1 MLLALHVR
9 HCVLEHH
16 HRRLHLRQRVAERAA
31 RCRRLLPLQLQLRRL
46 RGRVLECRP
55 VLHLQSPQL
64 LHVRSAGDA
73 QRALGPLSARSGRV
87 GGLFELHKGRLV
99 CLGPRGCFRAHT
111 LHLIRHGHVLAHAR
125 LSCGRH
131 ERTALVLEALLGLR
145 HGGLAFLEECR
156 ELLDGELARLGA
168 LTPSVRS
175 DAQRAVRVGRVRQQR
190 LERLEHLR
198 GAPAPLLE
206 P

>member
-1 MLLALHVR
+1 
-9 HCVLEHH
+9 
-16 HRRLHLRQRVAERAA
+16 
-31 RCRRLLPLQLQLRRL
+31 
-46 RGRVLECRP
+46 
-55 VLHLQSPQL
+55 
-64 LHVRSAGDA
+64 
-73 QRALGPLSARSGRV
+73 
-87 GGLFELHKGRLV
+87 
-99 CLGPRGCFRAHT
+99 
-111 LHLIRHGHVLAHAR
+111 VLAHTR

-131 ERTALVLEALLGLR
+131 ERTALVLEALFGLR